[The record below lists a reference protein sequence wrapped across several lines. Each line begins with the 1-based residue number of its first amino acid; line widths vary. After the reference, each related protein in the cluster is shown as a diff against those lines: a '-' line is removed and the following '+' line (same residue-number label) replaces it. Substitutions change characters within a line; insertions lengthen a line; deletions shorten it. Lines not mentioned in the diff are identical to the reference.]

1 MLTTRTPGADH
12 WAATSIRSVVGVA
25 VISVTPARSMN
36 RATAYPSTAAAR
48 SSIASRSPQ
57 ARPTQSSNPNTSK
70 AGDVS
75 PSITSSGRIP
85 GVIRIAATKA
95 ARFAWVT
102 STPLGRPVEPE
113 VYST

>member
-1 MLTTRTPGADH
+1 M
-12 WAATSIRSVVGVA
+12 TS
-25 VISVTPARSMN
+25 P
-36 RATAYPSTAAAR
+36 
-48 SSIASRSPQ
+48 
-57 ARPTQSSNPNTSK
+57 
-70 AGDVS
+70 
-75 PSITSSGRIP
+75 GRIP